1 MNKSIKFK
9 FIFGISLLLVIAFT
23 VMITLTTWQ
32 AYKKTENNVISEADR
47 IVDDLN
53 YSIQLYFNQY
63 EKSIEQISTYEQ
75 IGDFGYNEISL
86 NKQIKRNDKVIKEIL
101 SGYLNTYKET
111 TATYFATSNK
121 KIVSVPRLNLPA
133 NFDPTAQ
140 SWYKKAITV
149 TDRVVWT
156 EPYKDKNTNE
166 YVITASKAIIK
177 NGMVVGVLGTD
188 IKLSEITNRVANMNI
203 GYKGIPFI
211 VNNEGKAIVF
221 KDTHGEDVTTY
232 PYIKKMIEDDKEKG
246 VINYEDDQGSKLL
259 VYNTNFMNKWKIGA
273 VYSQEQIMT
282 MAKDIQA
289 TLLFVGVITLIISI
303 TVLTYISIRITKP
316 INVLKDA
323 MGELSNGNL
332 EVYAQVKSKDEI
344 GDLANSF
351 NTMVDRMKKMISVVN
366 GSILKVRH
374 SAENLS
380 ASAEETN
387 ASSEQMAVAVNE
399 IAQGAAKSAEE
410 AETASLNS
418 TSLSIQINGI
428 HEKSEE
434 MTEIAQKASQMNQN
448 GTNKMNEMKASFDTA
463 NQSLHTMS
471 SVVKDLS
478 EKITTIETV
487 IQTITEISSQ
497 TNLLALNASIE
508 AARAGDHGKGFA
520 VVAEEVRKLA
530 EQSVNATDLVKG
542 TISKIQIGTN
552 RVVEEME
559 KTKEIWIQQSQV
571 VNETDQTFE
580 EISHLMEDMQNSIVS
595 VYTGIQDVSNHKD
608 EVVTIIQNMAAMSE
622 ETAAACE
629 QVGAST
635 DEQLKAVQ
643 SVAHLAENLSELS
656 HELQEA
662 INHFKISNQ

>member
-133 NFDPTAQ
+133 NFDPTSQ

-177 NGMVVGVLGTD
+177 NGRVVGVLGTD

-303 TVLTYISIRITKP
+303 AVLTYISIRITKP

-323 MGELSNGNL
+323 MGELSIGNL